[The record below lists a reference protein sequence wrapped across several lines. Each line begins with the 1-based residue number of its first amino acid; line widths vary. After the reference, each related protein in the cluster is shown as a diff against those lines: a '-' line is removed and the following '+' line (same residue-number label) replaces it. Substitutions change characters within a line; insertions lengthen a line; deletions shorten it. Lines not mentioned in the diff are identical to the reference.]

1 MKCRRR
7 DYEVAFTYR
16 NEQMKVNVEAEDHM
30 KAVLS
35 IMRETQSEAHIQS
48 VLLAKDTNP
57 PKWVKWAFWVG
68 VANLIGQ
75 IALVIE
81 NLINLKGNGFV

>member
-1 MKCRRR
+1 MK
-7 DYEVAFTYR
+7 
-16 NEQMKVNVEAEDHM
+16 
-30 KAVLS
+30 
-35 IMRETQSEAHIQS
+35 ETNGSARIQS
-48 VLLAKDTNP
+48 VLLANDTDS
-57 PKWVKWAFWVG
+57 PKWAKWAFWVA